1 MTNRPYPY
9 YPAYDGGKETP
20 GIRKLLEL
28 MTKRYGT
35 KSLGTYVVRNMKND
49 AQPPQLSVHATG
61 AALDA
66 QYKDE
71 TQARAIWD
79 WFLGSSIID
88 GKTVQHSKRLGL
100 VELHWYAYSDYGAT
114 WRCSRGEG
122 KTGVKICTATDNAG
136 SYQGSPKWH
145 HIELSKE
152 MASDSAKFEAAW
164 RSLPKP

>member
-1 MTNRPYPY
+1 MTRPYPY

-35 KSLGTYVVRNMKND
+35 KSLGTYVVRNMKNGSN
-49 AQPPQLSVHATG
+49 PPQLSVHATG

-79 WFLGSSIID
+79 WLLDSSIID
-88 GKTVQHSKRLGL
+88 GKIVQHSERLGL
-100 VELHWYAYSDYGAT
+100 VEIHWYAYGDYGCG

-122 KTGVKICTATDNAG
+122 KRGVKIFTATDNAG
-136 SYQGSPKWH
+136 SYSGSPKWH

-152 MASDSAKFEAAW
+152 MAADAAKFEAAW

>member
-1 MTNRPYPY
+1 MTRPYPY
-9 YPAYDGGKETP
+9 YPAYDGGGETA

-35 KSLGTYVVRNMKND
+35 KSRGTYVVRNMKNGSN
-49 AQPPQLSVHATG
+49 PPQLSVHATG

-79 WFLGSSIID
+79 WLLGSSIID
-88 GKTVQHSKRLGL
+88 GKTVQHSERLGL
-100 VELHWYAYSDYGAT
+100 VELHWYAYGDYGAGY
-114 WRCSRGEG
+114 RCSRGEG
-122 KTGVKICTATDNAG
+122 KAGVKIFTATDNAG
-136 SYQGSPKWH
+136 SFQGSPRWFH
-145 HIELSKE
+145 LELSKE
-152 MASDSAKFEAAW
+152 MAADAAKFEAAW

>member
-1 MTNRPYPY
+1 MTRPYPY
-9 YPAYDGGKETP
+9 YPAYDGGGETA

-35 KSLGTYVVRNMKND
+35 KSLGTYVVRNMKNGSN
-49 AQPPQLSVHATG
+49 PPQLSVHATG

-79 WFLGSSIID
+79 WLLGSSIID
-88 GKTVQHSKRLGL
+88 GKTVQHSERLGL
-100 VELHWYAYSDYGAT
+100 VELHWYAYGDYGAGY
-114 WRCSRGEG
+114 RCSRGEG
-122 KTGVKICTATDNAG
+122 KAGVKIFTATDNAG
-136 SYQGSPKWH
+136 SFQGSPRWFH
-145 HIELSKE
+145 LELSKE
-152 MASDSAKFEAAW
+152 MAADAAKFEAAW

>member
-1 MTNRPYPY
+1 MTRPYPY
-9 YPAYDGGKETP
+9 YPAYDGGGETP

-35 KSLGTYVVRNMKND
+35 KSLGTYVVRNMRNG
-49 AQPPQLSVHATG
+49 ANPPQLSVHATG

-79 WFLGSSIID
+79 WLLGSSIID
-88 GKTVQHSKRLGL
+88 GKTVQHSERLGL
-100 VELHWYAYSDYGAT
+100 VEIHWYAYGDYGCG

-122 KTGVKICTATDNAG
+122 KAGVKIFTATDNAG
-136 SYQGSPKWH
+136 SYSGSPRWH

-152 MASDSAKFEAAW
+152 MAADAAKFEAAW